1 MKIGE
6 FPIVRVSDLK
16 RWDRPLVPLRSRL
29 RMPRVSSVENP
40 ISVGPSPIQ
49 QMRAFEQRLSRLIE
63 RVGVR
68 TRAKDAEGVDEI
80 SRVIRCGAQF
90 AAEGHNG
97 VKRKSG
103 EPYFEHS
110 ISVAEIVEGW
120 GLGGGEIVA
129 AFCHDTR
136 EDALIE
142 GERVT
147 REFLAEHLGERVALL
162 IEGVTELGKEPEFM
176 GEKPAKAAIHR
187 KMVEYGA
194 RDLAI
199 LPLKLADR
207 LHNMRTLEYVEKEK
221 QEVKAWETMNVY
233 VPIADRLGM
242 WEVKRE
248 LEDHSFRYLDH
259 DTFEAVDQARSDIV
273 EASQARIEKIV
284 DDMKRS
290 FAKRGFDVKVLP
302 ERRFVYELH
311 ERMKN
316 RKKKLEEL
324 TPSDVWRINLVVP
337 AGDDCYRILG
347 FVHALYSPVP
357 GEFRTYIH
365 DPMTNGHQFLH
376 DYVEAPKFGQLLVQ
390 VRDQSMY
397 NFYRIGILS
406 RIRGTREWYKE
417 NPDWLRSAHAYLQ
430 QEGVSDEEASERMRA
445 VGFGIIVY
453 TKDDKPIELPAG
465 ATVADFACAIHE
477 DVFLHA
483 DHAVL
488 QGDNRRVNLYHK
500 LNHGDKVEIITSLEA
515 HPEIALLEHLQTPEA
530 KRCMRKYLA
539 NRDPGKIFEDAI
551 RELDRCLKPYHI
563 KTKELVVSLFFD
575 RFIARY
581 GFKGT
586 TAALDYLAEIGKGTR
601 LACEEVKAMRAFFV
615 EEYKKGVEKGSAVI
629 PHYWS
634 VRTENVSGRLDGL
647 TSDLRKL
654 GLNIADILQVE
665 SDLPG
670 MSIVVL
676 AVDLIEGEERVP
688 MLTQVQRMQ
697 MINIAQQVGDAAPLQ
712 LKQVRDYLMQKL
724 EKIDAL
730 LKEKKK

>member
-1 MKIGE
+1 MKISE
-6 FPIVRVSDLK
+6 FPIVRLSDLR
-16 RWDRPLVPLRSRL
+16 RWDRSLVPLKSRFCT
-29 RMPRVSSVENP
+29 PRVSSVENP
-40 ISVGPSPIQ
+40 ILAGPS
-49 QMRAFEQRLSRLIE
+49 FEQRLLRLIE
-63 RVGVR
+63 RMIFR
-68 TRAKDAEGVDEI
+68 TGAKDAEKADTI
-80 SRVIRCGAQF
+80 SRFIRRAAQF
-90 AAEGHNG
+90 AAEGHRG
-97 VKRKSG
+97 VRRKSG
-103 EPYFEHS
+103 DPYFEHS
-110 ISVAEIVEGW
+110 ISVAEIVEDW
-120 GLGGGEIVA
+120 GMGLNEVMA

-147 REFLAEHLGERVALL
+147 QQFLSEHLGGRVALL
-162 IEGVTELGKEPEFM
+162 IEGVTELGKEPEFK
-176 GEKPAKAAIHR
+176 GEKPSRAAIHR
-187 KMVEYGA
+187 KMVQYGA

-207 LHNMRTLEYVEKEK
+207 LHNMRTLEYVEPEK
-221 QEVKAWETMNVY
+221 QKEKAWETMNVY

-248 LEDHSFRYLDH
+248 LEDHSFRYLDE
-259 DTFEAVDQARSDIV
+259 DSFKAIDEACSGIV
-273 EASQARIEKIV
+273 EASQARIKKIA
-284 DDMKRS
+284 DDMERS
-290 FAKRGFDVKVLP
+290 FAKRGFSVKVLP
-302 ERRFVYELH
+302 EKRFIYELH
-311 ERMKN
+311 ERMRN
-316 RKKKLEEL
+316 RKRKLEEL

-337 AGDDCYRILG
+337 AGEDCYRILG

-357 GEFRTYIH
+357 GEFRTYLH

-376 DYVEAPKFGQLLVQ
+376 DYVEAPKFGRLLVQ
-390 VRDQSMY
+390 VRDQDMY
-397 NFYRIGILS
+397 NFYRVGILS
-406 RIRGTREWYKE
+406 RIRGNRQWYKE

-445 VGFGIIVY
+445 VGFGIVVY
-453 TKDDKPIELPAG
+453 TKDGKPIELPAG

-477 DVFLHA
+477 EVFLHA

-488 QGDNRRVNLYHK
+488 QGDNRRVSLYHK
-500 LNHGDKVEIITSLEA
+500 LNHGDKVEILTSLEA

-539 NRDPGKIFEDAI
+539 NRDPGRIFEDAI

-563 KTKELVVSLFFD
+563 KTKELVVSLFFE

-601 LACEEVKAMRAFFV
+601 LAREEVKAMRAFFV
-615 EEYKKGVEKGSAVI
+615 EEYKKGVEKGSAVM
-629 PHYWS
+629 PHYLS
-634 VRTENVSGRLDGL
+634 VRTENVSGRLDDL
-647 TSDLRKL
+647 ISDLRKL
-654 GLNIADILQVE
+654 GFNIADILQVE

-670 MSIVVL
+670 ISIVVL

-697 MINIAQQVGDAAPLQ
+697 MIDIAQQVGDAAPLQ
-712 LKQVRDYLMQKL
+712 LRQVREYLLQKL

-730 LKEKKK
+730 LREKQKKS